1 MSFISLFLLAHLTSA
16 KDQIDD
22 CTKLPTD
29 GNNVNTI
36 TDVSTIEWPAAMQ
49 FTLQQED
56 KCWFIAK
63 MTSYAWW
70 ELGTELH
77 VQIEQLE
84 HDTTAGNDECKS
96 TGIIETYI
104 RNDLLQTSRT
114 EFPYN
119 RDHICG
125 YNYTFIN
132 LNADTTEDVT
142 IYTLEYAPK
151 EQYVP
156 IGAAFGLRSYMV
168 ASLVA
173 IVASNIL

>member
-1 MSFISLFLLAHLTSA
+1 MSKTSLLLFATVISA

-22 CTKLPTD
+22 CTKLPTE

-70 ELGTELH
+70 ELGTEIT
-77 VQIEQLE
+77 VEIEQLS
-84 HDTTAGNDECKS
+84 HDTNSTTDDCIS
-96 TGIIETYI
+96 TGIIETYV

-132 LNADTTEDVT
+132 ENADTTEDVT

-156 IGAAFGLRSYMV
+156 IGA
-168 ASLVA
+168 
-173 IVASNIL
+173 I